1 MRSLLLIGFCLV
13 CGAAASPLTT
23 AIAHRD
29 IAALETLSAETE
41 DAALLARGAVL
52 ALRHRDTAALA
63 ILEPLTRAAASQDIS
78 AGACFALSD
87 IYLRQTRYAEARAA
101 LHCVEVQSGAPLEG
115 EPLQVLHD
123 TAALAGEKPMTL
135 VRSAA
140 GSVEA
145 RRDHAGLIRVPVT
158 VNGERIRAVID
169 SDASFSVVS
178 RSVAERLGL
187 RILPDALTVLTTA
200 RPDQPMQLA
209 VADRLMFGDAELAN
223 VVFAVLPDSAMR
235 LRPDYRIEAV
245 IGLPV
250 LVTLGRIAYD
260 REAGRL
266 DYGRG
271 AAAAAMEPNV
281 LLSGLDP
288 FVLVQS
294 GSARVRLALDTA
306 ADTTTLN
313 ASVWTVTASPKKT
326 SERVLTWRGAGGSI
340 TDRARVLDEWR
351 IVIGNTPVTL
361 QNVAVQSRPETDRH
375 GALGLDAVKDARRW
389 VLDFDAM
396 CFWLEPDAD

>member
-1 MRSLLLIGFCLV
+1 MRSLVLIGFCLM

-23 AIAHRD
+23 AITHRD
-29 IAALETLSAETE
+29 IAALETLSPESA
-41 DAALLARGAVL
+41 DAALLARGAAL
-52 ALRHRDTAALA
+52 ALRHRDAAALA
-63 ILEPLTRAAASQDIS
+63 ILEPLSRAAVSQDIR

-101 LHCVEVQSGAPLEG
+101 LRCVEVQSGAPLEG

-123 TAALAGEKPMTL
+123 TAALANEKPMAL
-135 VRSAA
+135 VRAAA
-140 GSVEA
+140 GSLEA
-145 RRDHAGLIRVPVT
+145 RRDRAGLIRVPVT
-158 VNGERIRAVID
+158 VHGERIRAVID

-178 RSVAERLGL
+178 RSMAKTLGL

-209 VADRLMFGDAELAN
+209 IADRLMFGDAELAN
-223 VVFAVLPDSAMR
+223 VVFAVLPESAMR
-235 LRPDYRIEAV
+235 FRPDYRMDAV

-250 LVTLGRIAYD
+250 LVALGRIAYD
-260 REAGRL
+260 GKEHRL

-271 AAAAAMEPNV
+271 VPPPAMAPNV

-288 FVLVQS
+288 FVLVQA
-294 GSARVRLALDTA
+294 GTANVRLALDTA

-313 ASVWTVTASPKKT
+313 ASVWTVLHESAGKT
-326 SERVLTWRGAGGSI
+326 SGQTLTWRGAGGSI

-351 IVIGNTPVTL
+351 IVIGPTPVTL
-361 QNVAVQSRPETDRH
+361 KHVAVRSRSEDDRH
-375 GALGLDAVKDARRW
+375 GALGLDAVANTRRW
-389 VLDFDAM
+389 VIDFDAM
-396 CFWLEPDAD
+396 CFWLDAD